1 MSRYPF
7 IDFHTHSEWNGPE
20 ILEVVSLDGSKLK
33 AAKFYTIGYH
43 PWWLTDILSDDQ
55 LYYSKRAIIRIIF
68 VLVSE
73 SAALTDLKGLQKN
86 SGNSLSSANRAG

>member
-33 AAKFYTIGYH
+33 AAQFYTIGYH
-43 PWWLTDILSDDQ
+43 PWWLTDILAEDQ
-55 LYYSKRAIIRIIF
+55 L
-68 VLVSE
+68 L
-73 SAALTDLKGLQKN
+73 LLKE
-86 SGNSLSSANRAG
+86 RY